1 MTTRTQFPG
10 PSLRES
16 IEKAQVK
23 RLNRFSRSTADTT
36 HTMKKTNTK
45 TKQSSTAAAARP
57 LTKSQSHDCFKR
69 HIMPMLGSGPQTALQ
84 KHQHIAT
91 PRNVKEAQSWL
102 TKAAKEHKKFVAS
115 FRASKEGALT
125 AGAFL
130 SKAHALCDHGEW
142 EPMLEKHGLNRM
154 TAWRYQTLYTEA
166 MEWARNEHATL
177 TDETKLFQ
185 CALKLAVQSPKGL
198 VALCREL
205 GEMRKFGEYDPTE
218 YQAKKLTAG
227 ESAIGTIT
235 PGTYKRVM
243 RSLDWVTQ
251 ETITVEDLD
260 QNQIDGLADWL
271 TRALAKVKSLRETI
285 PVETVTTALTGETQ
299 SETGE
304 QAAAGDPNA
313 VPAKPAEKLF
323 GCPHCLRTNF
333 TAKSTHRCGE
343 KKVLRKGKDLTPMSE
358 WLHLVDPPPA
368 QFGCPDCGRRD
379 FPERR
384 EHLCAPPGQAA
395 IARPDWQLVPLDQM
409 PESVPATRPET
420 LVDEVEPD

>member
-1 MTTRTQFPG
+1 MKAANPITRAQ
-10 PSLRES
+10 RDK
-16 IEKAQVK
+16 IIHAQRARWEKWK
-23 RLNRFSRSTADTT
+23 LSRRQGGDTT

-45 TKQSSTAAAARP
+45 PKESSTAAAARP

-69 HIMPMLGSGPQTALQ
+69 HIMPMLGSGPQTAVQKLQ
-84 KHQHIAT
+84 DIAT

-260 QNQIDGLADWL
+260 QTQIDGLADWL

-285 PVETVTTALTGETQ
+285 PVETVTTALTGEPQ

-304 QAAAGDPNA
+304 QA
-313 VPAKPAEKLF
+313 KAESTEQLYA
-323 GCPHCLRTNF
+323 CPHCDRTGFLGRAAHKCRNKNGREITRKY
-333 TAKSTHRCGE
+333 TA
-343 KKVLRKGKDLTPMSE
+343 
-358 WLHLVDPPPA
+358 
-368 QFGCPDCGRRD
+368 
-379 FPERR
+379 
-384 EHLCAPPGQAA
+384 
-395 IARPDWQLVPLDQM
+395 LVPMEKFTPSLEASHAKDAKAEPETA
-409 PESVPATRPET
+409 PESATNDPYPA
-420 LVDEVEPD
+420 EPMEG